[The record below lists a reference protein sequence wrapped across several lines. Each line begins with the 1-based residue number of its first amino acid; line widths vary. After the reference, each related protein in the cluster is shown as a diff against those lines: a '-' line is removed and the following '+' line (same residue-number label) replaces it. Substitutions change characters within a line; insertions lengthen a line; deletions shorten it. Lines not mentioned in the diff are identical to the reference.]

1 MKTACIHIT
10 CSVCSIGLPQHLLKI
25 QLHCSRECL
34 KRNWRF
40 ILPCGSRLMGHYM
53 LNLAIFVVSA
63 PRRKTFWFRQKWD
76 SLSLWLRDIKWSS
89 CIFYNIQTGEYD
101 TWFLINK
108 YGKFLFCTQFRAYF
122 WSGRP
127 AQRCQREKMWMNL
140 GMKWF
145 FRPIWCDNY
154 DLLINK

>member
-1 MKTACIHIT
+1 MMKTACIHIT

-63 PRRKTFWFRQKWD
+63 PSRKNLLVSTEVGQ
-76 SLSLWLRDIKWSS
+76 SV
-89 CIFYNIQTGEYD
+89 
-101 TWFLINK
+101 
-108 YGKFLFCTQFRAYF
+108 TQVT
-122 WSGRP
+122 
-127 AQRCQREKMWMNL
+127 
-140 GMKWF
+140 
-145 FRPIWCDNY
+145 
-154 DLLINK
+154 